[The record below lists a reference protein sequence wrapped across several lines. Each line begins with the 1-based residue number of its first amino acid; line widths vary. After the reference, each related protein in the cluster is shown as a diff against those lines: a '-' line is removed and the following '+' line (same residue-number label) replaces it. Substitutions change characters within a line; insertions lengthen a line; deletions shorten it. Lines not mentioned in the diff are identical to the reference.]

1 MPFDIFFSH
10 GYHQLDT
17 ECEKIMHV
25 WWWIVVFV
33 FESCKHLHDYFALL
47 KSTMWHV
54 ERFPSSMSITH
65 SGLCE
70 VSFSYF
76 FTYTNIYNLHVHL
89 RMYIYIYMHI
99 HMHIHMICTY
109 TYIYICDF
117 GGVYMFHRFWKD
129 QSATPVVEQV
139 LESFLYKQ
147 GTVVETVVS
156 FYKCCIFFIL
166 VRIWRKLWRYAS
178 NRHIKCLEGKH
189 HLQTTNKEPL
199 LRQNEQTYKRTV
211 VPCKY
216 EWNLLQVKHKI
227 HEAPII

>member
-1 MPFDIFFSH
+1 
-10 GYHQLDT
+10 
-17 ECEKIMHV
+17 
-25 WWWIVVFV
+25 
-33 FESCKHLHDYFALL
+33 
-47 KSTMWHV
+47 
-54 ERFPSSMSITH
+54 
-65 SGLCE
+65 
-70 VSFSYF
+70 
-76 FTYTNIYNLHVHL
+76 
-89 RMYIYIYMHI
+89 
-99 HMHIHMICTY
+99 
-109 TYIYICDF
+109 
-117 GGVYMFHRFWKD
+117 MFHRFWKD